1 MHMAAN
7 PALRA
12 AGGFREIKLNKIRPL
27 SPALADS
34 VLMLPAMVTAD
45 ECAHLAAAADR
56 WCVDQ
61 VGKTVLPDYHQR
73 PGLTR
78 VECHVDGL
86 NLDGKA
92 HALAMI
98 ILSRALWNLEALRPN
113 DALRIFNQRASLGD
127 MMFAFSGHEPA
138 INRYTAG
145 GRFDAH
151 EDKHMLTVL
160 VPLSPNDAFEGGGTG
175 FWSEELSRRGEP
187 SLVLRPE
194 PGTALFWT
202 GQITHAGLPVLSGTR
217 HVFVCSFDLYTCNL

>member
-1 MHMAAN
+1 
-7 PALRA
+7 
-12 AGGFREIKLNKIRPL
+12 
-27 SPALADS
+27 
-34 VLMLPAMVTAD
+34 
-45 ECAHLAAAADR
+45 
-56 WCVDQ
+56 
-61 VGKTVLPDYHQR
+61 
-73 PGLTR
+73 
-78 VECHVDGL
+78 
-86 NLDGKA
+86 
-92 HALAMI
+92 
-98 ILSRALWNLEALRPN
+98 
-113 DALRIFNQRASLGD
+113 
-127 MMFAFSGHEPA
+127 MFAFSGHEPA